1 MESPEQ
7 LELFELPAAPA
18 NAEEALD
25 PSVSAD
31 GKTSFRFSS
40 RRRKSIGGRRL
51 PFDAGYVVELPAYM
65 QSPKFSAV
73 RELVSEWIEVSC
85 KRKTEKA
92 KALAKSLSE
101 RIWSAT
107 NQILSDMGLLTVKRH
122 VKIPPI
128 VTKGKFHDL
137 EQVFAAVNATY
148 FNGELKAKITWSNR
162 VGGLSFQTKRTDP
175 ITGEK
180 IDLIS
185 ISRGY
190 DFANCPFYAVAGV
203 VYHECLHIAV
213 PPVVVNGRRIV
224 HGKAFRQCERRY
236 LYFEQW
242 QKWHREILPK
252 NIYAMRRERSAKR
265 SGVKFRRDSE

>member
-1 MESPEQ
+1 MEDAEQ
-7 LELFELPAAPA
+7 LELFELPAAARNPDGQ
-18 NAEEALD
+18 EETSDAA
-25 PSVSAD
+25 VSAD
-31 GKTSFRFSS
+31 GKTAFRFSN
-40 RRRKSIGGRRL
+40 RRKKSIGGRKL
-51 PFDAGYVVELPAYM
+51 PFDSGYVVELPAYM
-65 QSPKFSAV
+65 KSPKFRAV
-73 RELVSEWIEVSC
+73 RELVSEWIAVSC
-85 KRKTEKA
+85 RRKTA
-92 KALAKSLSE
+92 KARALGKSLSE

-107 NQILSDMGLLTVKRH
+107 NQILSDMGLFPVRRH

-148 FNGELKAKITWSNR
+148 FNGELKARITWSNR

-180 IDLIS
+180 VDLIS

-213 PPVVVNGRRIV
+213 PPVVVNGRRVV
-224 HGKAFRQCERRY
+224 HGKAFRQRERRY
-236 LYFEQW
+236 LYFEKW
-242 QKWHREILPK
+242 QEWHRKVLPQ
-252 NIYAMRRERSAKR
+252 NICSMRRERSAKR
-265 SGVKFRRDSE
+265 SRKKEPE